1 MDYATNDGSA
11 GEPGDYTDVSGT
23 LNFTGNDGESY
34 DITVPIIDDS
44 LIEPT
49 EDFTVLLDNLS
60 TTLIGINGDT
70 ATGNILDND
79 GGGSNGIAFDATSVT
94 VNEGDGTATFTVR
107 LTGNVQG
114 GFTVDY
120 ATNDGSAG
128 EPGDYTDV
136 SGTLNFTGND
146 GESYDITVPIIDD
159 SLIEPTEDFTVL
171 LDNLSTTLIGINGDT
186 ATGNILDNDGGG
198 SNGIAFDATSVT
210 VNEGDGTATFTV
222 RLTGNV
228 QGGFTVDYATNDGS
242 AGEPGDYTDV
252 SGTLNF
258 TGNDGESYDITVPI
272 IDDSLIEP
280 TEDFTVLLDNL
291 STTLIGI
298 NGDTATG
305 NILDNDGGGSN
316 GIAFDAT
323 SVTVNE
329 GDGTATFT
337 VRLTGNVQGGFTV
350 DYATNDGSAGE
361 PGDYTDVSGTL
372 NFTGND
378 GESYDITVPIIDD
391 SLIEP
396 TEDFTVLLDNLS
408 TTLIGINGDTA
419 TGNILDNDGGG
430 SNGIAFDATS
440 VTVNEGDGTATFT
453 VRLTGNV
460 QGGFTVDYATND
472 GSAGEPGDY
481 TDVSG
486 TLNFTGND
494 GESYDITVPI
504 IDDSLIEPTEDFTV
518 LLDNLSTTLIGI
530 NGDTATGNILDNDNI
545 PGVTGLSFD
554 STEVTVDEDAGTAI
568 FTVRLT
574 GDVQNGFTV
583 DYTTVD
589 DFAISPDD
597 YTSTSAT
604 LTFAGNDGENYD
616 IIVPIIDDV
625 IVENTE
631 SYQVVLSN
639 LSPNVIGINGD
650 TATGNIIDNDSD
662 NDFPGDVT
670 ANCDDVPTVPVITL
684 NADGCNY
691 TEVFEETIT
700 GQDDGCATEYTIT
713 RTWTITD
720 CVDNVR
726 VHVQT
731 ITVVDDE
738 APNFVEALPSDMT
751 VSCDSVPQAETLTA
765 IDNCDNDAFVTFD
778 EQITDTDSC
787 GSNYM
792 ITRTWTAMDCAGNQT
807 VHVQTITVEDTEAPV
822 FVEELPQSMTVMCNE
837 VPDAATLT
845 AIDNCD
851 TDVSVT
857 YDETITNDA
866 NCSQGYMITRTWSTT
881 DCAGNVNSHT
891 QVITINP
898 TGPITASD
906 YEEQITI
913 MCGDDVPEV
922 PELTF
927 MGGCGNYQVDFTEDT
942 VFSDDTDDYMIT
954 RTWEVTDSCGNM
966 ATFEQVIFVMQPQ
979 LEEVTIEICVED
991 DPIDLIDHLPESFDT
1006 NGVFEVMNGNVI
1018 LDGSTFNPANLEVG
1032 DYLISYSSTEGTCKY
1047 YVDFTIKVDSD
1058 CVPCG
1063 RDEIQVS
1070 KTVTANGD
1078 GINDV
1083 FEITGVEYC
1092 NYTFNVMLFNRWGD
1106 KVFESRNYENNW
1118 GGFSPNNSFGN
1129 SGMLPAGTYYY
1140 IISVNEADFEPING
1154 FIYLGTSK

>member
-1 MDYATNDGSA
+1 M
-11 GEPGDYTDVSGT
+11 
-23 LNFTGNDGESY
+23 
-34 DITVPIIDDS
+34 
-44 LIEPT
+44 
-49 EDFTVLLDNLS
+49 
-60 TTLIGINGDT
+60 
-70 ATGNILDND
+70 
-79 GGGSNGIAFDATSVT
+79 
-94 VNEGDGTATFTVR
+94 
-107 LTGNVQG
+107 
-114 GFTVDY
+114 
-120 ATNDGSAG
+120 
-128 EPGDYTDV
+128 
-136 SGTLNFTGND
+136 
-146 GESYDITVPIIDD
+146 
-159 SLIEPTEDFTVL
+159 
-171 LDNLSTTLIGINGDT
+171 
-186 ATGNILDNDGGG
+186 
-198 SNGIAFDATSVT
+198 AFDATSVT